1 MSRPITRSA
10 VARGHEV
17 VWLPKGTDDDVI
29 FERSKKENLPI
40 LSFDS
45 DFLDTAKFPLA
56 NTPGRIVLNILPTIF
71 EFQRERFE
79 AFLNELPSLNV
90 ENKLVV
96 VTEGQILILDE

>member
-10 VARGHEV
+10 VARGHKV
-17 VWLPKGTDDDVI
+17 VWLPKGTDDDVT
-29 FERSKKENLPI
+29 FERSKKEKLVI
-40 LSFDS
+40 LSFDT

-56 NTPGRIVLNILPTIF
+56 NTSGRIVLNILPTVF

-79 AFLNELPSLNV
+79 AFLKELPSLDI

-96 VTEGQILILDE
+96 VTEDQILIIDE